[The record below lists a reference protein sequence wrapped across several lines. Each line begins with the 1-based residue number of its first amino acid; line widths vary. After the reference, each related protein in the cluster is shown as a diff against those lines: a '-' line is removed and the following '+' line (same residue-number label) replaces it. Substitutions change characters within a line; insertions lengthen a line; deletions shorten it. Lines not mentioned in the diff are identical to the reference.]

1 MGISKNWL
9 SFVNMTKA
17 KADSHSKVAQYWDSS
32 HNMLSLSLIVLSAMT
47 TLSTLLP
54 ITHYVAAT
62 LGAIT
67 TLLSAVAGSLAPSA
81 RRQQHMESSKGFR
94 SLMLKMVRVETERE
108 YEELWREYNKE
119 MITEPFLPHK
129 YKVKD
134 NADFA
139 MTPEFDLIV
148 KQKEN
153 EVEEM
158 VERLEGSEAGDKGEL
173 EVKTSIT
180 LPGSQHEVSEQADIN
195 NQSEDEEDARDDTK
209 LLHQV

>member
-1 MGISKNWL
+1 MGISENWS

-17 KADSHSKVAQYWDSS
+17 KADSHGKVAQYWDST
-32 HNMLSLSLIVLSAMT
+32 HNIMSLSLIVLSAMT

-54 ITHYVAAT
+54 ITHYIPAT

-67 TLLSAVAGSLAPSA
+67 TLLSAVAGSMSPST
-81 RRQQHMESSKGFR
+81 RRQQQMESSKGFR

-108 YEELWREYNKE
+108 YEELWKEYNKE
-119 MITEPFLPHK
+119 LLGEPFLPAK
-129 YKVKD
+129 YRVKEGT
-134 NADFA
+134 NFT
-139 MTPEFDLIV
+139 MTPEFTIIV

-158 VERLEGSEAGDKGEL
+158 IEELEGSEAGD
-173 EVKTSIT
+173 EVKPDEVKPV
-180 LPGSQHEVSEQADIN
+180 LPEPQNEAPQEADKKPGNSEEVG
-195 NQSEDEEDARDDTK
+195 DDVK